1 MNIVSKVYFFLF
13 IHSAPKGSGQPGS
26 FDPTRPVRSGRI
38 LRILMTRDPH
48 DPHDPI
54 RGLEVIPSSYPG

>member
-1 MNIVSKVYFFLF
+1 
-13 IHSAPKGSGQPGS
+13 
-26 FDPTRPVRSGRI
+26 
-38 LRILMTRDPH
+38 MTRDPH

>member
-1 MNIVSKVYFFLF
+1 MQYASIALT
-13 IHSAPKGSGQPGS
+13 SAPKGSGQPGS